1 MPETPGAPDGA
12 ALRQAYDDGV
22 EAAAAHFDR
31 LADDA
36 DKLVPMALSGAQVQE
51 FIGRVLAL
59 RLHAA
64 AIRKLKKRD

>member
-1 MPETPGAPDGA
+1 MPETPDAPGEA
-12 ALRQAYDDGV
+12 ALRQAYDHGV

-36 DKLVPMALSGAQVQE
+36 DRLVPLALSGAQAQE
-51 FIGRVLAL
+51 FVGRALAF

-64 AIRKLKKRD
+64 ALRKLKKQG